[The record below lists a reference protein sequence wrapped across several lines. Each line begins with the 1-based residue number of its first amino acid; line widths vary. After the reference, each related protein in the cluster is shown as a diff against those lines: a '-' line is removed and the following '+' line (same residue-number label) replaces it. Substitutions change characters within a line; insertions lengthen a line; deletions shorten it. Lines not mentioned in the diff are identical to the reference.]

1 MPKDLTKEDIN
12 LGKTLSDWTFPEFI
26 KYQYTR
32 GWYISF
38 LVILVL
44 LLIFSIVTTNILFA
58 LILIIATTIL
68 YITRKRNPENINFAI
83 TEEGITI
90 NHTLYQWLEIKNFW
104 IIYEPPQVKNLY
116 FEFKNLLLPRLPIPM
131 QDQDPV
137 TIREML
143 LEYIDEDIERE
154 GEPISDNLSR
164 KLKI

>member
-68 YITRKRNPENINFAI
+68 YITRKHNPENINFTI

-90 NHTLYQWLEIKNFW
+90 NYTLYQWLEIKNFW